1 MVALLSAHSGNGEGR
16 EIFLSPTKFRN
27 VLSFHT
33 QPPSFIKKKTTLV
46 LLSFMHVYICVFVAT
61 YLQVSQKRV
70 ADSLELEVQAI
81 GSSLADA
88 GS

>member
-1 MVALLSAHSGNGEGR
+1 MEREERFFFLPPNLGMFCHS
-16 EIFLSPTKFRN
+16 ILSPH
-27 VLSFHT
+27 LSL
-33 QPPSFIKKKTTLV
+33 KKKTTLV